1 MARLAKPHWGAL
13 TPNTRAAFHH
23 ITPFSTLRHYYLA
36 GGTGLALHLGHRF
49 SVDLDFF
56 SDVPDAVSASEREE
70 LRELLRDR
78 SLKITHDKDNTFVA
92 TWRQVGISFF
102 RLALYPLVEK
112 PLEIEGVRL
121 ATITEIGAMKL
132 AAVIDRGTRKD
143 LVDLYFILQKIP
155 LEKIFRV
162 AAKKYP
168 QVRTFPISAQRG
180 LAYFDEAE
188 AKAMPQMI
196 DQTPWSKMKKF
207 LEQQAFEVGRQK
219 LAAFWE

>member
-1 MARLAKPHWGAL
+1 MSAPHWGAL
-13 TPNTRAAFHH
+13 TPNTRLAFHH
-23 ITPFSTLRHYYLA
+23 VTAFSTIKDYYLA

-56 SDVPDAVSASEREE
+56 SAKSDAVSASEREE

-92 TWRQVGISFF
+92 TWRQVGLSFF

-112 PLEIEGVRL
+112 PFELEGIRL
-121 ATITEIGAMKL
+121 ATIPEIGAMKL

-143 LVDLYFILQKIP
+143 LVDLYFILQIIP
-155 LEKIFRV
+155 IEKLFRV

-180 LAYFDEAE
+180 LAYFDDAE
-188 AKAMPQMI
+188 TKEMPQMI
-196 DQTPWSKMKKF
+196 DKTPWSKMKKF
-207 LEQQAFEVGRQK
+207 LEQQSFQVGRQK
-219 LAAFWE
+219 LAEFWE